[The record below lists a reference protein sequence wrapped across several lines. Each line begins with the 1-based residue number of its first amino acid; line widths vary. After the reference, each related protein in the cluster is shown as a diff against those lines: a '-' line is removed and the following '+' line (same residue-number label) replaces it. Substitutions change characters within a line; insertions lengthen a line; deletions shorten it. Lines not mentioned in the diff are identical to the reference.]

1 MKYTRRCLELL
12 TLIGG
17 LALIAPAVEAQTAT
31 RNREFLNLGS
41 TEGYLNYGRKEYDP
55 YPSVI
60 NARNKYDRLGN
71 YLSRGFEVFSWEFSR
86 PGYSSINTRTA
97 QYLGWF
103 NDLIILSDTYRGWNY
118 SVTMGEDIRAKLSD
132 LTMKDPRFFGVL
144 LDGASS
150 DNKFTLFLS
159 QGGDLMNAPKFS
171 TFRSTTERSP
181 VLIFGGHWET
191 RLGDVLQLGATYFN
205 QHMANTFDQKG
216 SFLKGDT
223 PYSMIQPM
231 SITVIVDDDSPDEAG
246 TAAVAYDMDIVIT
259 GESQGQPVRLTSMAG
274 DPNYDATLEP
284 VVAGGTLDIDGGH
297 RVAGPGN
304 RVTFEFK
311 MPAALLP
318 NPKDYTANPDAPLAG
333 ITIKAVHFEA
343 QVAGDYRI
351 SVRQQHP
358 YFNSVTHQKN
368 IAKGYELGDNSYTNP
383 YTGLKGANASLTI
396 SEAAAAGNSVF
407 RNWPVRPDPSTALVN
422 PYMQFQWDL
431 QNPED
436 AAYTVLR
443 SNGKGNDL
451 TRKNVSFDYGIPTGQ
466 AIYGLDGKLVLKG
479 LTLKGEFITNPQYFI
494 FPVGSDA
501 GKRFE
506 KRAWGYFLTGQKEIG
521 SLELGGE
528 WFKLD
533 PDYSGNYDSVR
544 GGVAFF
550 TDVCTN
556 CPQMQEF
563 NVMADNDD
571 NDQWPDEF
579 ANERPSADKTDSG
592 IFPGLD
598 DNQDLVPDSDQN
610 VNGVPD
616 WTEPILFYDADPP
629 EFVYGVDFN
638 NNGVVDFREND
649 AMPDYPYRRD
659 RRGLHLFAVWDKLG
673 VFGKWTSM
681 GVYRTKEPAGGN
693 EANAFYARYEHEI
706 FSPYVGH
713 LSIND
718 DIKLV
723 KDGVRDDTY
732 IWRDVG
738 SAEQIPSPYP
748 WLTGPN
754 VEARDLN
761 SQLLP
766 PTRDPLGMRNSLVNS
781 LFLESEI
788 TQLTGFN
795 IVNTVQWVNN
805 GQKKDVFEDGTSQES
820 GTLSLLTM
828 VNKVDYTL
836 QAGNLLVRPMFK
848 NLILRQTWDRLKDP
862 EDSTSTNKLQTV
874 TMRAPILRTKYT
886 LTPKTT
892 LEMGFQ
898 GFPFW
903 RQSVDRVDRRANVF
917 NWNPNTGIDDQYQEW
932 TFILMMSN
940 RSDHYGYNVASQFGW
955 IKTDREYDNELRKDE
970 NFNSGRIFFDIVAG
984 F

>member
-12 TLIGG
+12 VLAAC
-17 LALIAPAVEAQTAT
+17 LALSLRAAEAQTT
-31 RNREFLNLGS
+31 LRNREFLNLGNP
-41 TEGYLNYGRKEYDP
+41 EPYLNYGRKEYDP

-86 PGYSSINTRTA
+86 PGYSTINTRTA

-118 SVTMGEDIRAKLSD
+118 SVTMGEDIRTKLSD

-159 QGGDLMNAPKFS
+159 QGGDLLNTPKFS
-171 TFRSTTERSP
+171 TFRATNERSP

-191 RLGDVLQLGATYFN
+191 KLGNVLQLGATYFN
-205 QHMANTFDQKG
+205 QHMANTFDSKG

-223 PYSMIQPM
+223 PYSMLQPT
-231 SITVIVDDDSPDEAG
+231 SITVLVEDDSPDENG
-246 TAAVAYDMDIVIT
+246 TPAVAYDMDIIVT
-259 GESQGQPVRLTSMAG
+259 GESQGQAVRLTSIVG

-284 VVAGGTLDIDGGH
+284 VVAGGTPDNNNGR
-297 RVAGPGN
+297 RVVGAGE
-304 RVTFEFK
+304 RVSYEFRI
-311 MPAALLP
+311 PEALIP
-318 NPKDYTANPDAPLAG
+318 SPEEYAANPDAPLGG
-333 ITIKAVHFEA
+333 ITIKSVRFEA

-351 SVRQQHP
+351 LVRQQYP
-358 YFNSVTHQKN
+358 YFDNATHEKN
-368 IAKGYELGDNSYTNP
+368 ISKGYVLGDKSYINP
-383 YTGLKGANASLTI
+383 FTGLKGNDANLT
-396 SEAAAAGNSVF
+396 AAQAFAAGNSVY
-407 RNWPVRPDPSTALVN
+407 RNWPVRPDPTTGLVN
-422 PYMQFQWDL
+422 PYMQYKWDL
-431 QNPED
+431 ERPED
-436 AAYTVLR
+436 VAYTVAR
-443 SNGKGNDL
+443 SNGKGSDL
-451 TRKNVSFDYGIPTGQ
+451 TRKVVSFDYGIPTGQ
-466 AIYGLDGKLVLKG
+466 ALYGLDGKLVLKG
-479 LTLKGEFITNPQYFI
+479 MTLKGEFVTNPQYFI
-494 FPVGSDA
+494 FPVGSNGGERFD
-501 GKRFE
+501 KRT
-506 KRAWGYFLTGQKEIG
+506 WGYFLTGQKQLG
-521 SLELGGE
+521 PVELGGE

-533 PDYSGNYDSVR
+533 PDFSGNYDSVR

-550 TDVCTN
+550 TDECTN

-579 ANERPSADKTDSG
+579 ANERLSADKTDSG

-610 VNGVPD
+610 LNGIPD

-649 AMPDYPYRRD
+649 ALPDYPYRRD

-673 VFGKWTSM
+673 SFGKWVSVGT
-681 GVYRTKEPAGGN
+681 YRTKEPAGGN
-693 EANAFYARYEHEI
+693 TANAIYARYEHEI
-706 FSPYVGH
+706 FSPYIGH
-713 LSIND
+713 LRIND

-723 KDGVRDDTY
+723 KDGVRDDSY
-732 IWRDVG
+732 VWRDMG
-738 SAEQIPSPYP
+738 YTERIPSPYP

-754 VEARDLN
+754 IEARDLN
-761 SQLLP
+761 TQLLP
-766 PTRDPLGMRNSLVNS
+766 PTRDPLAMRNSMVNTM
-781 LFLESEI
+781 FIESRL

-795 IVNTVQWVNN
+795 IVNTVQWMHNA
-805 GQKKDVFEDGTSQES
+805 QKDETFDDGTSQEA
-820 GTLSLLTM
+820 GTQRLVTV
-828 VNKVDYTL
+828 VNKIDYTL
-836 QAGNLLVRPMFK
+836 QAGNLIVRPMFK
-848 NLILRQTWDRLKDP
+848 NLILRESWDRL
-862 EDSTSTNKLQTV
+862 EDATGDGDLQQV

-886 LTPKTT
+886 LTSKTG
-892 LEMGFQ
+892 LELGFQ

-903 RQSVDRVDRRANVF
+903 RQSVDRQDKRAKVY
-917 NWNPNTGIDDQYQEW
+917 NWFPNGDIDDQYQEW
-932 TFILMMSN
+932 TFVLMMSN
-940 RSDHYGYNVASQFGW
+940 RSDHYGYNVSSQFGW
-955 IKTDREYDNELRKDE
+955 IKTDREYDDDLRQDE